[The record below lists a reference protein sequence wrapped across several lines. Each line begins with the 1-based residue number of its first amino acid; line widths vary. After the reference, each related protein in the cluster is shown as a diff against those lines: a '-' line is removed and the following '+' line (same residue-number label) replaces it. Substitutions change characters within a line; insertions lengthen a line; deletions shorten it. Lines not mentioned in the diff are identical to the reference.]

1 MMPLS
6 ITLRKQTGGSLIL
19 VVFILVVMASVAMV
33 ANQNQQRNSE
43 QLISTLIGT
52 RAEMAARSGAQIEIS
67 RFYQT
72 PTEDSCHTSN
82 TKTISFEGEGLA
94 QCKAEIHCNSIG
106 VLDNGI
112 NVYQLISKGS
122 CSVGDWV
129 LQRIVEVGIRDD
141 K

>member
-6 ITLRKQTGGSLIL
+6 IMPRKQSGSGLIL
-19 VVFILVVMASVAMV
+19 VIFILVVMASVAMV
-33 ANQNQQRNSE
+33 ANQNQERNSD
-43 QLISTLIGT
+43 QLISSLIGT
-52 RAEMAARSGAQIEIS
+52 RAEMAARSGAQIDIS

-72 PTEDSCHTSN
+72 TTEGSCHASTTQS
-82 TKTISFEGEGLA
+82 ISFSGEGLA
-94 QCKAEIHCNSIG
+94 QCGAEVSCQSIG

-122 CSVGDWV
+122 CSVGSLV

-141 K
+141 N